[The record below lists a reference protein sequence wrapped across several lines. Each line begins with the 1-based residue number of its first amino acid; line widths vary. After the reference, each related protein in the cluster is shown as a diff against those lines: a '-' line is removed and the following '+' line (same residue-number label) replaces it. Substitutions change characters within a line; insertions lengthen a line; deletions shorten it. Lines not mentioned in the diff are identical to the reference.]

1 MIEDVK
7 VGFCSVI
14 HFPHPLNKKLKLV
27 HRIVVLPDY
36 QGIGLS
42 KFILN
47 SIGDIYKRDGFD
59 LRLKTSSVAMKE
71 ALRHNIEWKPVGME
85 IMTGNKGHNTNMKW
99 LNKTRSGKRVTF
111 SFKYIGKK

>member
-1 MIEDVK
+1 MIEDTK

-14 HFPHPLNKKLKLV
+14 HFPHPVNKKLKLV

-42 KFILN
+42 KFMLN
-47 SIGDIYKRDGFD
+47 SIGEIYKKEGAD

-71 ALRHNIEWKPVGME
+71 ALKHNKEWKPIGME
-85 IMTGNKGHNTNMKW
+85 IMTGNKGHNTNMPE

-111 SFKYIGKK
+111 SFKYIGKQ